1 MANTSIVVGSLADVA
16 QRNNQT
22 LAESFLTADA
32 IVLVDVS
39 GSMSSHDAPGGH
51 SRYDTAC
58 AELAKVQ
65 KSLPGKVAVVAF
77 SSDVRFVPGGVPPF
91 DGGGTNLADAL
102 RFVQPADGCV
112 KFIVISDGY
121 PDSAESALKVAGKFT
136 SEIDT
141 VFCGPEGDD
150 QGRAFLAQL
159 ARRAHGKNI
168 ESFKTAGLGD
178 NVSLLLKAG

>member
-1 MANTSIVVGSLADVA
+1 MANTSIVPGSLAAVA
-16 QRNNQT
+16 ERDGVT
-22 LAESFLTADA
+22 LAESFLSADA

-39 GSMSSHDAPGGH
+39 GSMGSHDAPGGH

-102 RFVQPADGCV
+102 RFVQPADGTV
-112 KFIVISDGY
+112 KFIVISDGQ
-121 PDSAESALKVAGKFT
+121 PDSESEALSVADRFT

-141 VFCGPEGDD
+141 VFCGSESD
-150 QGRAFLAQL
+150 QLGRAFLAKL
-159 ARRAHGKNI
+159 ARRGKGRYT
-168 ESFKTAGLGD
+168 ESLKTDGLGD